1 VEADD
6 PHPNNQRPKAR
17 LDFQHFR
24 QTGATT
30 LKRDNLNE
38 EATWR

>member
-24 QTGATT
+24 QTGATS
-30 LKRDNLNE
+30 
-38 EATWR
+38 